1 MRVEAIVKKDGLF
14 IPHPGITFGKQKHIL
29 LDITPV
35 STDDVSED
43 AFVQAA
49 GMLKKT
55 TVDGDALQKL
65 FASAPKFKISKRIKI
80 DKLMNEINNA
90 LP

>member
-29 LDITPV
+29 LDISPV
-35 STDDVSED
+35 STDEVSED

-49 GMLKKT
+49 GMLKK
-55 TVDGDALQKL
+55 
-65 FASAPKFKISKRIKI
+65 PP
-80 DKLMNEINNA
+80 LMATHCRSCSQA
-90 LP
+90 LPSSKYLKESKLIN